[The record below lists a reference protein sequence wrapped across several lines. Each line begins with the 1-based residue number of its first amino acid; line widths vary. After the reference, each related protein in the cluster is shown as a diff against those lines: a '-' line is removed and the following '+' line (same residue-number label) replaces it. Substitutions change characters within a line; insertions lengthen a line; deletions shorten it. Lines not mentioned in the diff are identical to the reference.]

1 MKKKSNQY
9 WSDRFLEEEKRVNTD
24 ARLYARNIEKQY
36 DNALKNIEK
45 DINNWYNR
53 VATNNN
59 ISLLE
64 AQKMLNSKELKE
76 FKWDVNEY
84 IKKGQENA
92 ISQQWMKELENAS
105 ARAHISRLD
114 ALKLQMQNEI
124 EGLYGSRDK
133 QMADYI
139 ARTYSDSY
147 YHSVFEI
154 QKGTG
159 VGSSFAALDKRRVN
173 TVINKPWAA
182 DGKNF
187 SDRIWEDKIKLVNTL
202 HNGLTQSFIRGESPD
217 KLIAN
222 IAKEFDVKKSVAA
235 RLVNTESAA
244 YASKAHEDGYKAI
257 GLEKYEILATL
268 DSKTSEICQ
277 EMDGKIIDMKD
288 YQIGVTAPP
297 FHPNCRTTTV
307 PWYESLYDE
316 TRIARGTDGKN
327 YKVPGDMTYK
337 EWKKEYVDNDSKKE
351 VVKEKIKIEKL
362 ENVMDE
368 TSYKEY
374 TDLIESND
382 NEGIKELHSKYLNE
396 LGEIKENKTS
406 KSEAYYSP
414 KENKILF
421 EYNTE
426 KEIQGGM
433 SKYSTLSH
441 ELGHFFDNEKF
452 FNNLKYSEIDILNKK
467 LNIGDK
473 YKVFEKKPSS
483 SDVFLKAMRDDKKH
497 LEKVFRASKDDLL
510 STDASHGIQDA
521 ISGMFRKSRANGL
534 VDWGHTDA
542 YYDRLYDKKIKFFKL
557 EKEIREIYKEIG
569 FDVSNITKVKNITRD
584 YETTSE
590 IWANIN
596 NAVVC
601 GGKELEYVEKYLPN
615 SYKTFLEILKNV
627 IKG

>member
-1 MKKKSNQY
+1 MESNKY
-9 WSDRFLEEEKRVNTD
+9 WRARFLEEEKRVNAD
-24 ARLYARNIEKQY
+24 ARLYARNVERQY
-36 DNALKNIEK
+36 DIALKNIEK

-76 FKWDVNEY
+76 FKWTVEEY

-92 ISQQWMKELENAS
+92 ISKEWIKELENAS

-159 VGSSFAALDKRRVN
+159 VGSSFAALGKRRVN

-187 SDRIWEDKIKLVNTL
+187 SDRIWEDKTKLVNTL

-337 EWKKEYVDNDSKKE
+337 EWKKEYVDKDSKKE
-351 VVKEKIKIEKL
+351 AKTFKTWEEAKEALESKNIFVNDNLKKIDKELLL
-362 ENVMDE
+362 EN
-368 TSYKEY
+368 S
-374 TDLIESND
+374 
-382 NEGIKELHSKYLNE
+382 SKLNE
-396 LGEIKENKTS
+396 LLEKYEIGAKF
-406 KSEAYYSP
+406 AR
-414 KENKILF
+414 
-421 EYNTE
+421 E
-426 KEIQGGM
+426 KEFIFEASSGRADYKGAC
-433 SKYSTLSH
+433 SKNFTGTKQII
-441 ELGHFFDNEKF
+441 ELN
-452 FNNLKYSEIDILNKK
+452 
-467 LNIGDK
+467 
-473 YKVFEKKPSS
+473 P
-483 SDVFLKAMRDDKKH
+483 
-497 LEKVFRASKDDLL
+497 
-510 STDASHGIQDA
+510 
-521 ISGMFRKSRANGL
+521 
-534 VDWGHTDA
+534 
-542 YYDRLYDKKIKFFKL
+542 KFFKNLQENVSNQMKESLSGFKMPIL
-557 EKEIREIYKEIG
+557 ESKAHTYTITHEFGHYIENILLEMEKSKNQAEWDLLFEKATKSRSPRAMLTKWYDQKANLISKRIIEIAKTIESEESLSSSISRYGQTNNFEFFAECFANMECGKPNRFGKAMEIYLRE
-569 FDVSNITKVKNITRD
+569 V
-584 YETTSE
+584 
-590 IWANIN
+590 
-596 NAVVC
+596 
-601 GGKELEYVEKYLPN
+601 
-615 SYKTFLEILKNV
+615 LK
-627 IKG
+627 